1 MHKHNNKNSRVVH
14 ASGYFSIQSCKCGS
28 VVVEMGNMS
37 YRLTDEGFFEFAR
50 TVGAAFEKITGQK
63 AEVLSADMA
72 SSTPLDWNEPTADG
86 AEEVLN

>member
-63 AEVLSADMA
+63 AELLGANMA
-72 SSTPLDWNEPTADG
+72 EQEQLAWDESGVNG
-86 AEEVLN
+86 AEEILN

>member
-1 MHKHNNKNSRVVH
+1 
-14 ASGYFSIQSCKCGS
+14 
-28 VVVEMGNMS
+28 MGNMS

-72 SSTPLDWNEPTADG
+72 RSGPMDWNESRGEG

>member
-50 TVGAAFEKITGQK
+50 TIGAAFEKITGQK
-63 AEVLSADMA
+63 AEMLSAEMA
-72 SSTPLDWNEPTADG
+72 SSSPVDWNESAGDG

>member
-63 AEVLSADMA
+63 AEMLSADMA
-72 SSTPLDWNEPTADG
+72 SSSPVDWNESAGDG

>member
-63 AEVLSADMA
+63 AEMLSADMA
-72 SSTPLDWNEPTADG
+72 SSSPVDWNEASGDG